1 MDRLKLFVPL
11 IIFLVLALVLYFGL
25 GRDPRALPSALV
37 DRPLPAFNLPAL
49 QGEASVDQ
57 GALRGK
63 ARLLNVWATWCTAC
77 RDEHPF
83 LIELADRGIPIVG
96 LNYKDDPRL
105 ARAWLQRLGDPF
117 ELVVV
122 DADGRY
128 GLELG
133 VYGAPETYVVDAD
146 GVIRYRHVGVV
157 DAEVWRERI
166 APVYRKWAA
175 QP

>member
-1 MDRLKLFVPL
+1 MERLKLFVPL
-11 IIFLVLALVLYFGL
+11 LIFLVLAVVLYFGL
-25 GRDPRALPSALV
+25 GRDPRELPSALV
-37 DRPLPAFNLPAL
+37 DRPLPSFHLPSLREGAP
-49 QGEASVDQ
+49 VDE

-63 ARLLNVWATWCTAC
+63 VRLLNVWGTWCVAC

-96 LNYKDDPRL
+96 LNYKDDPRA
-105 ARAWLQRLGDPF
+105 ARDWLQRLGDPF
-117 ELVVV
+117 EQVMV

-146 GVIRYRHVGVV
+146 GVIRYRHVGVI
-157 DAEVWRERI
+157 DPEVWRERI
-166 APVYRKWAA
+166 EPVYRKWAA
-175 QP
+175 RP

>member
-1 MDRLKLFVPL
+1 VDRLKLFVPL
-11 IIFLVLALVLYFGL
+11 IIFLVLAVVLYFGL
-25 GRDPRALPSALV
+25 GRDPRELPSALV
-37 DRPLPAFNLPAL
+37 DRPLPSFSLPSLREGA
-49 QGEASVDQ
+49 AVDES
-57 GALRGK
+57 ALRGK
-63 ARLLNVWATWCTAC
+63 VRLLNVWGTWCVAC

-96 LNYKDDPRL
+96 LNYKDDPRA
-105 ARAWLQRLGDPF
+105 ARAWLQRLGDPY

-157 DAEVWRERI
+157 DPAVWREHI
-166 APVYRKWAA
+166 EPVYRNWTAR
-175 QP
+175 P

>member
-11 IIFLVLALVLYFGL
+11 IIFLVLAVVLYFGL
-25 GRDPRALPSALV
+25 GRDPRELPSALV

-49 QGEASVDQ
+49 QGEAPVDQ

-63 ARLLNVWATWCTAC
+63 ARLLNVWATWCLAC

-96 LNYKDDPRL
+96 LNYKDDPRA
-105 ARAWLQRLGDPF
+105 ARAWLRRLGDPF

>member
-1 MDRLKLFVPL
+1 MARLKLFVPL

-37 DRPLPAFNLPAL
+37 DRPLPAFSLPAL
-49 QGEASVDQ
+49 QGEAPVDQ
-57 GALRGK
+57 SALRGK

-96 LNYKDDPRL
+96 LDYKDDPSA

-166 APVYRKWAA
+166 APVYRKWAR
-175 QP
+175 P